1 MSSPYAI
8 SPLFE
13 GTSIGPPAPASE
25 LRNQFSG
32 TIFSGYDAGPSLPNS
47 TQFPENMQPA
57 LYARDAQQ
65 GMFWAQETIPHL
77 YLHKIPSNNAAQS
90 TLAKILLRDIQT
102 NVRGEQNSN
111 TPNWPLFVLTN
122 TQNQDN
128 LKRDLMK
135 YQNVTGVF
143 CTWQAL
149 ADYEQLSNLTFN
161 FAGVLKNVPTGAI
174 GSDCVA
180 LNLIV
185 GGRVSMPNYWG
196 HDVYPGVGL
205 YFLLLQKGKEN
216 LSIVPYCDPNT
227 NLRPMVGD
235 KNLSIEESFKSELS
249 EKHKVLKVFR
259 VGVSLDAGAPALGHL
274 KPYKFVAENNTIVFG
289 HHVKEKL
296 CNNNNRINDLGKIE
310 VYLGV

>member
-1 MSSPYAI
+1 MSVPR
-8 SPLFE
+8 LFE
-13 GTSIGPPAPASE
+13 RKRPPCPSNAEVRCAPVSDE
-25 LRNQFSG
+25 S
-32 TIFSGYDAGPSLPNS
+32 SLPRKEALRVHPDQLRPSPVWRS
-47 TQFPENMQPA
+47 TFGA
-57 LYARDAQQ
+57 YDDAAVLVLCIYRRRVS
-65 GMFWAQETIPHL
+65 GETIDHGAEWRETFREVV
-77 YLHKIPSNNAAQS
+77 KRIGSKGNM
-90 TLAKILLRDIQT
+90 
-102 NVRGEQNSN
+102 SN

-149 ADYEQLSNLTFN
+149 ADYEKLSDLNSHFN